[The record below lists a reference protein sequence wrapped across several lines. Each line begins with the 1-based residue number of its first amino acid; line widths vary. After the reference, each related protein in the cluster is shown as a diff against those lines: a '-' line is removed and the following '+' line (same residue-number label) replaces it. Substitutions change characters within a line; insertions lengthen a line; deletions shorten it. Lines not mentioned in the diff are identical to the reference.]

1 MIKKLKMRFVLVNM
15 LILSFV
21 LLATLSSIYIL
32 MANSEVHVSNE
43 IMDTLIENHEKHK
56 PADKMHE
63 GPYIPDPDLFVTS
76 NADSF
81 SVKPVADFSDPD
93 QIVLIHDFP
102 YTVYNEPENNDRE
115 YFHFPQFA
123 PGEWNPGGQNPWEN
137 PWNPP
142 WINPW
147 DPPWINPWEPQKP
160 TPDHSD
166 KPDDR
171 PHETT
176 AAVSVTESEAT
187 FPETDI
193 TTQTPEET
201 TVTTVTPEQTT
212 ITTIETH
219 ITVENTPA
227 EVPSEEIHTDPPQ
240 ETQTEP
246 ETAESPETTETVT
259 TSEIITQQS
268 TPPSTRIPD
277 KPKHEEKPII
287 TTRYSGNLVRSH
299 ILAEIGKKGE
309 ILDVSYQYFFQYDNI
324 ENEQE
329 YARKVKETINR
340 LITDETETGKCIIEN
355 VSYRYKFG
363 MPDDTGRKTLIL
375 LDRSIEISTLQRLMV
390 SFIFIACAGLIIVFF
405 LSLFLANWA
414 IKPIELAWNKQKQFI
429 ADASH
434 ELKTPLTVISTNVD
448 VVLSTPNDYIQ
459 NQERWLRYIKLE
471 TSRMS
476 KLVNE
481 LLYIAKSDS
490 NEIKMEMSEFDIS
503 NTVSG
508 LCLVFEPLAFEA
520 QRELVCDISPRLKL
534 FGDEDRIKQLFT
546 ILIDNAIKYSIIGT
560 TISVSLFRNNQG
572 RIKFC
577 ISNKCEELTEEN
589 ISKLFDRFYRV
600 DSSRNSGTGGNGLG
614 LNIARTIAEAH
625 NGTVNVNYNYGMIS
639 FTVTL

>member
-1 MIKKLKMRFVLVNM
+1 MRFVLVNM
-15 LILSFV
+15 LILSSV

-43 IMDTLIENHEKHK
+43 IMDTLIENHEKNK
-56 PADKMHE
+56 PADKKHG
-63 GPYIPDPDLFVTS
+63 GPYTPDFFVTGD
-76 NADSF
+76 ADPF
-81 SVKPVADFSDPD
+81 PVKPVADFYDSN
-93 QIVLIHDFP
+93 QIVLMNDYP
-102 YTVYNEPENNDRE
+102 YTMYSEPGTQNNE
-115 YFHFPQFA
+115 YFQFPHFV
-123 PGEWNPGGQNPWEN
+123 PGQWYPEGQNPWEN

-142 WINPW
+142 WV
-147 DPPWINPWEPQKP
+147 NPWEPQKP
-160 TPDHSD
+160 NPDHSD

-176 AAVSVTESEAT
+176 TVVSVTETTDET
-187 FPETDI
+187 FPATEI

-201 TVTTVTPEQTT
+201 TVTTVTPQQTT
-212 ITTIETH
+212 TETH
-219 ITVENTPA
+219 ITTENTPVEIA
-227 EVPSEEIHTDPPQ
+227 SEEIHTDPPP
-240 ETQTEP
+240 ETQTES
-246 ETAESPETTETVT
+246 ETAESPETTEAVT
-259 TSEIITQQS
+259 TSEAITQQS

-277 KPKHEEKPII
+277 NPKHEEKPII

-299 ILAEIGKKGE
+299 IFAEIGKKSE

-324 ENEQE
+324 EDEQE

-340 LITDETETGKCIIEN
+340 LISEETETGKCIIEN

-363 MPDDTGRKTLIL
+363 NPDDTGRRTLIL

-459 NQERWLRYIKLE
+459 NQERWLKYIKLE

-560 TISVSLFRNNQG
+560 TISVSLFINNQG
-572 RIKFC
+572 RVKFC